1 MSNPILT
8 TTKSKL
14 DTRVREPSG
23 VESPTLDRFNSN
35 ILSTF

>member
-1 MSNPILT
+1 MSKPLLT
-8 TTKSKL
+8 TTHSKL
-14 DTRVREPSG
+14 DTRVKETSG